1 MISIQQKHMLNK
13 LGLIQG
19 RLLKREIKSK
29 LQSFPWSSW
38 QKEFFNEKN
47 KLKNLEWTL
56 DYKDFLKNPIN
67 TKKVM

>member
-1 MISIQQKHMLNK
+1 MLNK

-38 QKEFFNEKN
+38 QKEFFLMKIG
-47 KLKNLEWTL
+47 LKNLEWTL
-56 DYKDFLKNPIN
+56 DYKDFLKIR
-67 TKKVM
+67 